1 MLKRTP
7 TQGVNP
13 ESVARRFEEW
23 YSTEFRPGYE
33 ATVRSIQAPE
43 GSGSGDMIW
52 LIEIAMDSQ
61 SIEQLILRI
70 EAVRRRPYGLSF
82 DVPFDVQRQLH
93 LRGAVKVARVEHVE
107 VSDEWFG
114 RPFAVTEK
122 LPGRVV
128 PDRPP
133 FTFESWL
140 RDVSPE
146 TQEACWWN
154 AIEAMAGLHTL
165 DVDGSGLGFMATE
178 GMVVGVESALLW
190 FRELMDATEGNRF
203 RPKAEALWEKLNEEL
218 PNRLGDD
225 VLSWGDA
232 RIGNVIFDER
242 NQAALIDFEEV
253 TLTQPEAD
261 LAKWLLFDQTSS
273 AGFGLP
279 RLPGFPSHAAT
290 IDRYAELLGRPIGD
304 LEWWKTFARFRNE
317 AMRSSLSLRV

>member
-1 MLKRTP
+1 
-7 TQGVNP
+7 
-13 ESVARRFEEW
+13 
-23 YSTEFRPGYE
+23 
-33 ATVRSIQAPE
+33 
-43 GSGSGDMIW
+43 MIW
-52 LIEIAMDSQ
+52 LIEIATDSQ

-70 EAVRRRPYGLSF
+70 EAVRRRPYALSF
-82 DVPFDVQRQLH
+82 STMFDVQRRLDVS
-93 LRGAVKVARVEHVE
+93 GAVKVARVEHVE

-140 RDVSPE
+140 RDASPE

-154 AIEAMAGLHTL
+154 AVEAMARLHSL
-165 DVDGSGLGFMATE
+165 DIVSSDLGFMAAD
-178 GMVVGVESALLW
+178 GMVVGAQSALLW

-203 RPKAEALWEKLNEEL
+203 RPKAEQLWRRLNEGF
-218 PNRLGDD
+218 PDRLGDD
-225 VLSWGDA
+225 ALSWGDA
-232 RIGNVIFDER
+232 RLGNVIFDER

-273 AGFGLP
+273 AGFGLQ